1 MGHINCDFWETQDNT
16 VAGATKLRGCLTLML
31 PCSDVIWSQG
41 VYKDGMAAPTFLVF
55 SNCEEILV
63 IMPSAATKDSRDST
77 CGKGQFPC
85 APCVTSM
92 RAKTTFC

>member
-1 MGHINCDFWETQDNT
+1 
-16 VAGATKLRGCLTLML
+16 ML

-41 VYKDGMAAPTFLVF
+41 VYKVGMAAPTFLVF

-77 CGKGQFPC
+77 CGKDPSFL
-85 APCVTSM
+85 APLV
-92 RAKTTFC
+92 